1 MASVVGIRYRKAG
14 RVYYF
19 DPSGIELGVSDMVV
33 VDTNRGQVLGQ
44 VVMAPTEI
52 MENEIS
58 KPLKSVVRKATEED
72 IEHNRDAEEKEENA
86 LKECSRLVKELNL
99 PMKLITADYN
109 LDNSRVTIY
118 FGAEKRV
125 DFRDLVRELGKV
137 LKVRVELRQVGPRD
151 EAKLIGGYGR
161 CGRNLC
167 CQSFLTEFSPVSI
180 KMAKE
185 QNLPLSSMKISGSCG
200 RLLCCLGYEYEQYRN
215 INKKMPKKGKTVQ
228 TDMGEAIVIGTNP
241 LEEMV
246 SVELAGGATAEIPI
260 DRIKTEKEAGI
271 KEEKTKTGTKS
282 EEDKS

>member
-1 MASVVGIRYRKAG
+1 
-14 RVYYF
+14 
-19 DPSGIELGVSDMVV
+19 
-33 VDTNRGQVLGQ
+33 

-58 KPLKSVVRKATEED
+58 KPLKRVIRKATQED
-72 IEHNRDAEEKEENA
+72 IEHGKEAEEKEENA
-86 LKECSRLVKELNL
+86 LNECGRLVKELNL

-125 DFRDLVRELGKV
+125 DFRELVRELGKA

-161 CGRNLC
+161 CGRDLC

-185 QNLPLSSMKISGSCG
+185 QNLPLSSMKISGICG
-200 RLLCCLGYEYEQYRN
+200 RLLCCLGYEYEQYRDV
-215 INKKMPKKGKTVQ
+215 NKKMPRVGKAVE
-228 TDMGEAIVIGTNP
+228 TDMGEAIVTGTNP

-246 SVELAGGATAEIPI
+246 SVELASGAAAELPLAKVKI
-260 DRIKTEKEAGI
+260 EKGTNVKGKKAES
-271 KEEKTKTGTKS
+271 EKKDK
-282 EEDKS
+282 EDKA

>member
-1 MASVVGIRYRKAG
+1 MARVVGLRYRKAG

-19 DPSGIELGVSDMVV
+19 NPSGIELSVGDMVV

-52 MENEIS
+52 MENEIN
-58 KPLKSVVRKATEED
+58 KPLKRVVRKAAEED
-72 IEHNRDAEEKEENA
+72 IENGRDAEEKEENA
-86 LKECSRLVKELNL
+86 LKECGRLVKELNL

-125 DFRDLVRELGKV
+125 DFRELVRELGKV

-185 QNLPLSSMKISGSCG
+185 QKLPLSSMKISGICG
-200 RLLCCLGYEYEQYRN
+200 RLLCCLGYEYEQYRD
-215 INKKMPKKGKTVQ
+215 INRRMPRVGKTIQ
-228 TDMGEAIVIGTNP
+228 TDMGEAIVTGTNP
-241 LEEMV
+241 MEETV
-246 SVELAGGATAEIPI
+246 SVELASGATAELPI
-260 DRIKTEKEAGI
+260 EKIKIEKETVI
-271 KEEKTKTGTKS
+271 KEKIAKLETQKK
-282 EEDKS
+282 EDKS

>member
-19 DPSGIELGVSDMVV
+19 DPSEIELNVGDMVV
-33 VDTNRGQVLGQ
+33 VDTNRGQILGQ

-58 KPLKSVVRKATEED
+58 KPLKRVIRKATQED
-72 IEHNRDAEEKEENA
+72 IEHGKEAEEKEENA
-86 LKECSRLVKELNL
+86 LNECGRLVKELNL

-125 DFRDLVRELGKV
+125 DFRELVRELGKA

-161 CGRNLC
+161 CGRDLC

-185 QNLPLSSMKISGSCG
+185 QNLPLSSMKISGICG
-200 RLLCCLGYEYEQYRN
+200 RLLCCLGYEYEQYRDV
-215 INKKMPKKGKTVQ
+215 NKKMPRVGKAVE
-228 TDMGEAIVIGTNP
+228 TDMGEAIVTGTNP

-246 SVELAGGATAEIPI
+246 SVELASGAAAELPLAKVKI
-260 DRIKTEKEAGI
+260 EKGTNVKGKKAES
-271 KEEKTKTGTKS
+271 EKKDK
-282 EEDKS
+282 EDKA

>member
-1 MASVVGIRYRKAG
+1 MANVVGIRYRKAG

-19 DPSGIELGVSDMVV
+19 NPSGIELSIGDIVV

-52 MENEIS
+52 MENEIN
-58 KPLKSVVRKATEED
+58 KPLKSVVKKATEED
-72 IEHNRDAEEKEENA
+72 IEHGRDAEEKEEKA
-86 LKECSRLVKELNL
+86 LNECSRLVRELKL

-118 FGAEKRV
+118 FGAEQRV
-125 DFRDLVRELGKV
+125 DFRELVRELARI

-185 QNLPLSSMKISGSCG
+185 QNLPLSSMKISGTCG
-200 RLLCCLGYEYEQYRN
+200 RLLCCLGYEYEQYRSMN
-215 INKKMPKKGKTVQ
+215 EKMPKEGKTVW
-228 TDMGEAIVIGTNP
+228 TDMGEATVIGTNP

-246 SVELAGGATAEIPI
+246 SVEYASGATAEIHI
-260 DRIKTEKEAGI
+260 DKLKIETGKKDRKSKPGAERKETE
-271 KEEKTKTGTKS
+271 S
-282 EEDKS
+282 

>member
-19 DPSGIELGVSDMVV
+19 DPSEIELNAGDMVV
-33 VDTNRGQVLGQ
+33 VDTNRGQILGQ

-58 KPLKSVVRKATEED
+58 KQ
-72 IEHNRDAEEKEENA
+72 
-86 LKECSRLVKELNL
+86 LNL

-125 DFRDLVRELGKV
+125 DFRELVRELGKA

-161 CGRNLC
+161 CGRDLC

-185 QNLPLSSMKISGSCG
+185 QNLPLSSMKISGICG
-200 RLLCCLGYEYEQYRN
+200 RLLCCLGYEYEQYRDV
-215 INKKMPKKGKTVQ
+215 NKKMPRVGKAVE
-228 TDMGEAIVIGTNP
+228 TDMGEAIVTGTNP
-241 LEEMV
+241 LEEIV
-246 SVELAGGATAEIPI
+246 SVELASGAAAELPLAKVKI
-260 DRIKTEKEAGI
+260 EKG
-271 KEEKTKTGTKS
+271 TGVKGKKA
-282 EEDKS
+282 EPKKKDKEDKA

>member
-1 MASVVGIRYRKAG
+1 MANVVGIRYRKAG

-19 DPSGIELGVSDMVV
+19 DPAGIEFNMGDMVV

-52 MENEIS
+52 MESEIS

-72 IEHNRDAEEKEENA
+72 IEHGRDAEEKEEKA

-99 PMKLITADYN
+99 PMKLITADHN

-125 DFRDLVRELGKV
+125 DFRELVRELGKV
-137 LKVRVELRQVGPRD
+137 LKVRIELRQVGPRD

-161 CGRNLC
+161 CGRGLC

-185 QNLPLSSMKISGSCG
+185 QNLPLSSMKISGACG
-200 RLLCCLGYEYEQYRN
+200 RLLCCLGYEYEQYHS
-215 INKKMPKKGKTVQ
+215 INKRMPKKGKMVQ
-228 TDMGEAIVIGTNP
+228 TDMGEATVIGTNP
-241 LEEMV
+241 LEETV
-246 SVELAGGATAEIPI
+246 SVELASGATAEIPI
-260 DRIKTEKEAGI
+260 DKIKTEKEADI
-271 KEEKTKTGTKS
+271 KEKKTKPGTKS

>member
-1 MASVVGIRYRKAG
+1 MASVVGIRYKKAG

-19 DPSGIELGVSDMVV
+19 DPSEIELNAGDMVV
-33 VDTNRGQVLGQ
+33 VDTNRGQILGQ

-58 KPLKSVVRKATEED
+58 KPLKRVIRKATQED
-72 IEHNRDAEEKEENA
+72 IEHGKEAEEKEENA
-86 LKECSRLVKELNL
+86 LNECGRLVKELNL

-125 DFRDLVRELGKV
+125 DFRELVRELGKA

-161 CGRNLC
+161 CGRDLC

-185 QNLPLSSMKISGSCG
+185 QNLPLSSMKISGICG
-200 RLLCCLGYEYEQYRN
+200 RLLCCLGYEYEQYRDV
-215 INKKMPKKGKTVQ
+215 NKKMPRVGKAVE
-228 TDMGEAIVIGTNP
+228 TDMGEAIVTGTNP

-246 SVELAGGATAEIPI
+246 SVELASGAAAELPLAKVKI
-260 DRIKTEKEAGI
+260 EKG
-271 KEEKTKTGTKS
+271 TGVKGKKA
-282 EEDKS
+282 EPKKKDKEDKA